1 MCECVL
7 WTHVDT
13 TPHPVKGSRHVT
25 VNILPSSAEVCLL
38 WRSMWFSW
46 AGIICPR
53 SFPAG
58 VLTTEQHG
66 VRGDFA
72 HSLLFLLL
80 HTWRAFGNLGPQ
92 NMVIFFFCLG
102 KEVPV
107 YQCWSCSWGNQT
119 KGPSLG
125 PWRSAA
131 SFHRRCSVPRAPL
144 PSASITSVRG
154 RWECPPWA
162 AAGATLAGSGWQPS
176 PAPPRLWVI
185 HTVWIIIRLGFCG
198 SRCRHG
204 GLWKLM
210 KPLAWKSLLLRS
222 RLMRRRKQ
230 EP

>member
-1 MCECVL
+1 MCACVL

-92 NMVIFFFCLG
+92 NMVIFFFLPGQASACLSMLELFLG
-102 KEVPV
+102 ESDQGTLTGPLTL
-107 YQCWSCSWGNQT
+107 SCFLPQEMLCP
-119 KGPSLG
+119 KGTSSVSLYN
-125 PWRSAA
+125 
-131 SFHRRCSVPRAPL
+131 
-144 PSASITSVRG
+144 
-154 RWECPPWA
+154 ECTW
-162 AAGATLAGSGWQPS
+162 
-176 PAPPRLWVI
+176 
-185 HTVWIIIRLGFCG
+185 
-198 SRCRHG
+198 
-204 GLWKLM
+204 
-210 KPLAWKSLLLRS
+210 
-222 RLMRRRKQ
+222 
-230 EP
+230 